1 MKPEEE
7 RACVERAR
15 DDPHAFVHLYDHY
28 FPRVHDYVRYRVS
41 DRQDAEDVIAE
52 VFLKAM
58 RELPRFEWHHR
69 NSFAAWLFR
78 IAHNLVVDF
87 YRGRE
92 QDAVVRASPEHLS
105 DAALQ
110 HAVPLTSRAPQPEQ
124 ALARQE
130 AFDRMR
136 ALVTTLSPRRQE
148 VVTLRFFAGLRN
160 KEIAHVLDLD
170 ERTIASHL
178 SRGLRDL
185 RDRYAAQQTSWQVL
199 EEVTI

>member
-1 MKPEEE
+1 MKPNEE
-7 RACVERAR
+7 RDCVERAR
-15 DDPHAFVHLYDHY
+15 DDPRAFVHLYDHY

-52 VFLKAM
+52 VFLKAL

-78 IAHNLVVDF
+78 IAHNLIVDY

-92 QDAVVRASPEHLS
+92 RDEVVPASPEHLS

-110 HAVPLTSRAPQPEQ
+110 DAVPLSSRVLQPEQ

-130 AFDRMR
+130 TFHRMR
-136 ALVTTLSPRRQE
+136 ALVSTLSPRRQE
-148 VVTLRFFAGLRN
+148 VVILCFFGGLRN

-178 SRGLRDL
+178 SRGLQDL
-185 RDRYAAQQTSWQVL
+185 RDRYTAPTSLQVL

>member
-1 MKPEEE
+1 MKPDEE
-7 RACVERAR
+7 RAFVERAR
-15 DDPHAFVHLYDHY
+15 DDPRAFVHLYDHY

-41 DRQDAEDVIAE
+41 DHQDAEDVIAE
-52 VFLKAM
+52 VFLKAL

-78 IAHNLVVDF
+78 IAHNLVVDY
-87 YRGRE
+87 YRDRE
-92 QDAVVRASPEHLS
+92 QDEVAPAPPERLS

-110 HAVPLTSRAPQPEQ
+110 AAVPLTSRVLQPEQ
-124 ALARQE
+124 TLARQE
-130 AFDRMR
+130 TFRHMR

-148 VVTLRFFAGLRN
+148 VVTLRFFGGLRN

-178 SRGLRDL
+178 SRGLQDL
-185 RDRYAAQQTSWQVL
+185 RDRYTAQTPLGVL
-199 EEVTI
+199 KEASV

>member
-15 DDPHAFVHLYDHY
+15 DDPRAFVLLYDHY
-28 FPRVHDYVRYRVS
+28 FPRVHDYVHYRVS

-52 VFLKAM
+52 VFLKAL
-58 RELPRFEWHHR
+58 RELPHFQWHHR

-78 IAHNLVVDF
+78 IAHNLVVDT
-87 YRGRE
+87 YRQHE
-92 QDAVVRASPEHLS
+92 QEDVAPTPPERLS

-110 HAVPLTSRAPQPEQ
+110 DAVPLSSRAPQPEQ

-130 AFDRMR
+130 TFDHMR
-136 ALVTTLSPRRQE
+136 TLVSTLSPRRQE
-148 VVTLRFFAGLRN
+148 VVTLRFFGGLRN
-160 KEIAHVLDLD
+160 KEIAQVLNLD

-178 SRGLRDL
+178 SRGLQDL
-185 RDRYAAQQTSWQVL
+185 RDRYTAPTTLQVL